1 MARDLKYGRVTL
13 EHGTIG
19 DDEPVVVF
27 RAQDKLLPAVL
38 SYYQAI
44 ALREGSPEKHL
55 KGIEAARADVEE
67 WQGWNRTQVPQSAE
81 SNDGSENPG

>member
-19 DDEPVVVF
+19 DDEPV
-27 RAQDKLLPAVL
+27 
-38 SYYQAI
+38 
-44 ALREGSPEKHL
+44 LREGSPEKHL